1 VSYSEWQL
9 YKEWGAGTR
18 TMEYAR
24 ARKQEICNGPGGRGN
39 RKKGLNYLQKEEPLS
54 QFSL

>member
-1 VSYSEWQL
+1 
-9 YKEWGAGTR
+9 
-18 TMEYAR
+18 MEYAR